1 MINCKVLRLH
11 DYTKKGADRLVKI
24 KMHKAIAGL
33 ESPLCLVE
41 VAVVVVM
48 CTYFAHCLTGG
59 LSLLSVRGEGLRIN
73 SFSIIGFSI
82 TLWTT
87 ALWSWESNA

>member
-24 KMHKAIAGL
+24 KMYKTIAGL
-33 ESPLCLVE
+33 ESPLFFVE
-41 VAVVVVM
+41 VAVVVM
-48 CTYFAHCLTGG
+48 CTYFAYFLTGG

-73 SFSIIGFSI
+73 NVSIVGSSI
-82 TLWTT
+82 SLWAT